1 MLKII
6 FTSFF
11 CICSIRI
18 KFIVFY
24 EWILLINNFLLMKTL
39 PFKKANMFTDH
50 KNRIYFSDTEIFDVS
65 YLIMKQTKF
74 SNKLL
79 YFSFKRSQHSSHFTS
94 LKNYCLLSG
103 YSRSVFSRAKF
114 SRIALSRRILEGS
127 MPGFYKSV

>member
-11 CICSIRI
+11 CVCSIRI

-50 KNRIYFSDTEIFDVS
+50 KNRIYFSDTEINIRKKTTRRERYDGS
-65 YLIMKQTKF
+65 TYQTQK
-74 SNKLL
+74 
-79 YFSFKRSQHSSHFTS
+79 
-94 LKNYCLLSG
+94 
-103 YSRSVFSRAKF
+103 
-114 SRIALSRRILEGS
+114 
-127 MPGFYKSV
+127 KS

>member
-1 MLKII
+1 VLKII

-11 CICSIRI
+11 CFCSIRI

-50 KNRIYFSDTEIFDVS
+50 KNRIYFSDTEIFDVTC
-65 YLIMKQTKF
+65 LILKQTKF
-74 SNKLL
+74 SNNLF
-79 YFSFKRSQHSSHFTS
+79 YFCLKRPRHFFPFTS

-103 YSRSVFSRAKF
+103 YSRSVFSRAKL
-114 SRIALSRRILEGS
+114 SRVALSRRILDGS